1 MHINARTGLTCNF
14 HKLYYIA
21 LSYKFTLL
29 QLHVHIL
36 LLTSFLIT
44 FFLFCILFKI
54 YGTIHLH
61 KHELGEY

>member
-44 FFLFCILFKI
+44 FFFVLYFV
-54 YGTIHLH
+54 
-61 KHELGEY
+61 